1 MSLNCVFFQSEE
13 LTLARWQ
20 DKRIVTM
27 ISNTFRPSMIERTRF
42 CKGGVE
48 ETISMPVMVSKYRK
62 NMGDVDLFDQSITY

>member
-1 MSLNCVFFQSEE
+1 
-13 LTLARWQ
+13 
-20 DKRIVTM
+20 M
-27 ISNTFRPSMIERTRF
+27 ISNTFGPSMIERTRF